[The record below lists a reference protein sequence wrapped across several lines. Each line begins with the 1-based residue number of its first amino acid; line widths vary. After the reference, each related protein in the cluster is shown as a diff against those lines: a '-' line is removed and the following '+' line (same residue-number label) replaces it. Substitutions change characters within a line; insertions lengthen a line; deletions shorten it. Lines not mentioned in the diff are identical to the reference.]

1 MSTIREASS
10 AVRGAVNSLLSVRTI
25 CNDLLPL
32 HMPMTEEQQ
41 LQRAKLIHSVLLT
54 RQRMQMLRDRAE
66 ALSGAL
72 NRFRDRQAQIGRR
85 PQAFAG

>member
-1 MSTIREASS
+1 MPSMHEASIAARA
-10 AVRGAVNSLLSVRTI
+10 AVDSLHSVRAI
-25 CNDLLPL
+25 CNGLIQL
-32 HMPMTEEQQ
+32 HMPMTDEQR

-72 NRFRDRQAQIGRR
+72 TRFRDRRAQIAQR
-85 PQAFAG
+85 A